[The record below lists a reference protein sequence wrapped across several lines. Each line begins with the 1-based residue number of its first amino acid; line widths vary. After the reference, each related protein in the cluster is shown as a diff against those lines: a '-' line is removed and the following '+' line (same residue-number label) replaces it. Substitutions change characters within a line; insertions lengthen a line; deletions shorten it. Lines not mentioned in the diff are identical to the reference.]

1 MHTLWLDLE
10 TYSAL
15 RLKAVGAY
23 HYAEE
28 AEIMLVQYAWDD
40 QPVTVWEMADDRPG
54 KTAELQSMVN
64 AAERVVTHSQ
74 FDPIVLQRQ
83 NVLIP
88 IEKREDTMVL
98 ALEHGMPGGLD
109 MLCDILDV
117 PTDQA
122 KLKDGKKLIQLFC
135 SPRKKGRSTKHTHPV
150 EWARFLEYAASDIE
164 AMREVHRRLPRWNW
178 TATERAYWHLDI
190 ATNDVGLQVDV
201 ELATAALAA
210 FQRTKKALAVR
221 TNHLT
226 NGALQATT
234 QRAAL
239 MEHLVKVHGVELR
252 NMTAK
257 VVEETLEDDDLDP
270 VVRELLENRL
280 KASATSPAKYKALLI
295 SSCVDGRLRGVLQFC
310 GAARTGRDAGR
321 IFQPQN
327 LPRATL
333 GSVAIE
339 MGIAAMK
346 GGYEELLFDVIDLCV
361 SAVRGAI
368 IACEGQTLI
377 VSDLSNI
384 EGRSLAWMVDETWK
398 LDAFRDYD
406 KGVGDEIYKITAG
419 RIIGKEPKDVT
430 KDERQKMGKVPELAC
445 GYQGAVGAFRRMG
458 GPSVEA
464 MSNDEIS
471 NIVRQWR
478 ARHPKTKAFWY
489 AMEDAATSAILKPG
503 ESFSCGPITFDLM
516 DGPDG
521 APYLRMRLPSGRY
534 LCYRHPQCA
543 AAKCIFCDGAGVVR
557 LTPDSKYMEC
567 PECDGQG
574 SFGED
579 GLTYEGVDQYSRKW
593 KRLTTYGG
601 KLTENANQAL
611 ARDIFFHGMRIAMGK
626 GFRIVLRVHDELVAE
641 VPDDSPLTLDD
652 LSACLTVVP
661 SWATGLP
668 LAASGFTAKRYRKD

>member
-10 TYSAL
+10 TYSGRRL
-15 RLKAVGAY
+15 RTVGAY
-23 HYAEE
+23 NYAED
-28 AEIMLVQYAWDD
+28 AEIMLVQYAWDE
-40 QPVTVWEMADDRPG
+40 QPVTVWDMAEDTLD
-54 KTAELQSMVN
+54 KTEQLQKMMH
-64 AAERVVTHSQ
+64 AAERIVTHSQ
-74 FDPIVLQRQ
+74 FDPIVLERQ
-83 NVLIP
+83 GLVVP
-88 IEKREDTMVL
+88 VEKREDTMVL

-122 KLKDGKKLIQLFC
+122 KIKDGKKLIQLFC
-135 SPRKKGRSTKHTHPV
+135 VPRKKGRATKHTHP
-150 EWARFLEYAASDIE
+150 EQWGRFLAYAASDIE

-190 ATNDVGLQVDV
+190 ATNDLGMYVDR
-201 ELATAALAA
+201 EHATAALGA
-210 FQRTKKALAVR
+210 FERAKVRLAKR
-221 TNHLT
+221 AHILT
-226 NGALQATT
+226 DGALQATS
-234 QRAAL
+234 QRDAL
-239 MEHLVKVHGVELR
+239 MQHLLKVHGVEMV

-257 VVEETLEDDDLDP
+257 TVGKMLEDDDLDP
-270 VVRELLENRL
+270 IVRELLENRV

-295 SSCVDGRLRGVLQFC
+295 SSCTDGRLHGALQFC

-333 GSVAIE
+333 GSVEIE
-339 MGIAAMK
+339 MGIAAML
-346 GGYEELLFDVIDLCV
+346 GCYEEILFDVIELCV

-368 IACEGQTLI
+368 IAAPGQTLI

-384 EGRSLAWMVDETWK
+384 EGRSLAWMADETWK
-398 LDAFRDYD
+398 IDAFKAYD

-503 ESFSCGPITFDLM
+503 ESFSCGPITYDLKN
-516 DGPDG
+516 GPDG